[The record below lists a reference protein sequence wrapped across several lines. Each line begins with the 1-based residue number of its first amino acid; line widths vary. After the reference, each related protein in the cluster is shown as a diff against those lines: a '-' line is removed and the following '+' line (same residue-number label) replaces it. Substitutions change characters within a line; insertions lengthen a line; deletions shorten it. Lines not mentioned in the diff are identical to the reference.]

1 MENTP
6 TLYYILS
13 SLTISTIVVLMIL
26 IRNYWS
32 GFILRLNEA
41 SLDLETEIWEDEKLQ
56 IQSAQDEPKC
66 KNSLTGKELVFQNS
80 GNSVVLLD
88 FFWQDR
94 DLLWEN
100 RLN

>member
-13 SLTISTIVVLMIL
+13 LLTIPTIVVLVIL
-26 IRNYWS
+26 IRTYWS

-41 SLDLETEIWEDEKLQ
+41 SLDLETEIWEDEKQ
-56 IQSAQDEPKC
+56 QMQSAQDDPKC
-66 KNSLTGKELVFQNS
+66 KLSLAAKELVFQNS
-80 GNSVVLLD
+80 GNSAVLLD

-94 DLLWEN
+94 HLLWKN